1 MEAHVQ
7 EAFVEYSGP
16 IEHKIN
22 MTLEN
27 TSGLVDHPAPVK
39 DECTGGR

>member
-7 EAFVEYSGP
+7 EAFVGFSGP
-16 IEHKIN
+16 IENKIN